1 MNEEKREMLA
11 KISSDL
17 TAAMKQKEELKLSVL
32 RMMKSKVLYV
42 NARGDLPDAEII
54 KIIAKY
60 NKELKEAV
68 EEAKKVGRNDAAAA
82 TEKEIAVVETYL
94 PKQLSDDEI
103 KNTVKNAIA
112 ATGAVSAKDMGKV
125 MKEVLAAH
133 PGVDGKLVNQ
143 FVRELLK

>member
-1 MNEEKREMLA
+1 MLA